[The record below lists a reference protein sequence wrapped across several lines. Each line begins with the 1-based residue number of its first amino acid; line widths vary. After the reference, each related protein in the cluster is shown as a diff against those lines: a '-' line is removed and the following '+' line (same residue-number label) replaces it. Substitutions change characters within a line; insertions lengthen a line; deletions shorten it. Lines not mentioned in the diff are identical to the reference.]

1 MLSSVGDFQGQL
13 DRISVDGTTET
24 PNFSLDT
31 ANHPMPL
38 HTRFHAVVDGI
49 TGDTYLEPVDA
60 TLRNSSFTTSGSV
73 INIKGRGHI
82 IELGR
87 LCSPGPDS
95 GLSRPRRQ
103 DAAGR
108 PDGYHRHQD

>member
-1 MLSSVGDFQGQL
+1 
-13 DRISVDGTTET
+13 
-24 PNFSLDT
+24 
-31 ANHPMPL
+31 MPL

-82 IELGR
+82 IDLDVYVPQGR
-87 LCSPGPDS
+87 IQDFLD
-95 GLSRPRRQ
+95 LVVKTQPRRL
-103 DAAGR
+103 DR
-108 PDGYHRHQD
+108 DRRHQD